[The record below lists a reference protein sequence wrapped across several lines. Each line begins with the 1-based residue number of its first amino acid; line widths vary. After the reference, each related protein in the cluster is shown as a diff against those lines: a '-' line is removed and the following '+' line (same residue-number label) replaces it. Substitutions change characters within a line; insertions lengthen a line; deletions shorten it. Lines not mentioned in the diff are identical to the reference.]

1 MLWPC
6 KDGWRQS
13 EDYFDWWNHSDQ
25 VCFWF
30 SSSVLTINFLRMDWV
45 EVLEDDHLDEIE
57 LVNPVSNKRSTVDDE
72 PGTSKKYKLSF

>member
-1 MLWPC
+1 
-6 KDGWRQS
+6 
-13 EDYFDWWNHSDQ
+13 
-25 VCFWF
+25 
-30 SSSVLTINFLRMDWV
+30 MDWV